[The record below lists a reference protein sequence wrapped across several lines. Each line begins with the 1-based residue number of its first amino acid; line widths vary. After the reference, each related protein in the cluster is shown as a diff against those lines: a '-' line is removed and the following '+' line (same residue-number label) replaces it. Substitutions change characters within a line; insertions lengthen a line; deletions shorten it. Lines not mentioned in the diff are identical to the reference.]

1 MTKLSNRKLSRR
13 RVIRSMA
20 TVAAG
25 MSLNSGPVGQA
36 LAQGSQPAIP
46 VRAINHITL
55 AVSDPAASVAWYQ
68 GLFGLPIAARQSET
82 TVLQVGEGPQFI
94 AIGGNPSANPRIT
107 HYCLAVD
114 DFDHESIVQTLA
126 EHGVTDTGQAETM
139 QSRVRMRG
147 PEFGGAE
154 GGTPELYFGDING
167 IVVQIQ
173 DSSYCGGSGVLGEQC
188 LETPEP
194 APTEGHIKLQEFNH
208 LTLFVESQLE
218 SVGFYRRLFGLNID
232 TYQGG
237 MPILR
242 VGALR
247 EFLALAQVP
256 PLAGRIHH
264 ASLNMEDFDVDRIF
278 SILEDYGLTILGES
292 GSANGPLQAY
302 VTMRMPDRGGAP
314 GGTPEVYF
322 TDPDGILLQ
331 LQDQRYCGGAGYFG
345 EECGTVENPTGRNA

>member
-1 MTKLSNRKLSRR
+1 MAELTNRQKSRR
-13 RVIRSMA
+13 QA
-20 TVAAG
+20 LQALAAAAAG
-25 MSLNSGPVGQA
+25 VSLNSSLVGQA
-36 LAQGSQPAIP
+36 VGQAPTPPIP
-46 VRAINHITL
+46 VQAINHITL
-55 AVSDPAASVAWYQ
+55 AVSDPAASVQWYQ
-68 GLFGLPIAARQSET
+68 GLFGLPIAARQNET
-82 TVLQVGEGPQFI
+82 TVLRVGEGPQFI
-94 AIGGNPSANPRIT
+94 AIGGNPSDTPRIT

-114 DFDHESIVQTLA
+114 GFDHERIVQTLT
-126 EHGVTDTGQAETM
+126 EHGVAATGQSEAL

-154 GGTPELYFGDING
+154 GGTPELYFRDING
-167 IVVQIQ
+167 IEVQIQ
-173 DSSYCGGSGVLGEQC
+173 DSAYCGGSGLLGEVC

-194 APTEGHIKLQEFNH
+194 APTDGHIRLREFNH

-264 ASLNMEDFDVDRIF
+264 ASLNVDDFDVDRIF

-345 EECGTVENPTGRNA
+345 EECGTVENPTGRNV